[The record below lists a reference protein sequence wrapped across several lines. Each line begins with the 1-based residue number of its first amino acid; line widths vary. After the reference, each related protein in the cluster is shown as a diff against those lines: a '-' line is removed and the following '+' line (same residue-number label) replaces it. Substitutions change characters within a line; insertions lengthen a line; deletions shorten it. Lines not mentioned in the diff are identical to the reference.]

1 LLRSRAFGLRL
12 ACLISPSCG
21 NIMPAVPAMRRE
33 RSVRFRGSKGRPFR
47 TEDALCS
54 AEVTWTNWW
63 PWTRGR
69 PFRFISRRILP
80 AVRSGR
86 IRSGS
91 RTCCLLRRNGSPPHG
106 AGRRSRIS
114 LDQPSH

>member
-1 LLRSRAFGLRL
+1 ML
-12 ACLISPSCG
+12 AAVARVRVATALPDITFLWQYYAG
-21 NIMPAVPAMRRE
+21 HIMPAVAGDAPGE
-33 RSVRFRGSKGRPFR
+33 RSARFCGSKDRPFL

-63 PWTRGR
+63 PSTRGR
-69 PFRFISRRILP
+69 PFRFIFRHTLP

-91 RTCCLLRRNGSPPHG
+91 KTCCLLQRNG
-106 AGRRSRIS
+106 
-114 LDQPSH
+114 